1 MKNYLL
7 SEVKQG
13 KQSNKS
19 FKKEEV
25 FIMLKNYAELFNGK
39 SELEQLDVMEQMML
53 DAGFVMTVAKGSK
66 GSKTYWFNKDGVEN
80 IFALVVRGDDRYLP
94 MILPKDF
101 AEHYYAKD
109 GSLVKS
115 ISTGYHSYKDSV
127 LVAKY
132 NSDRLH
138 RVILKFHGMT
148 LGDKEVDHVSCNQSV
163 NTYDELRLCT
173 SKENKANKSTS
184 HIEAGAVTYNSAHD
198 FKNALWI
205 PFLHYVLGVIS
216 YDDMHLL
223 NKVEIVA

>member
-1 MKNYLL
+1 VKL
-7 SEVKQG
+7 KQG

-66 GSKTYWFNKDGVEN
+66 GAKTYWFNKDGVEN
-80 IFALVVRGDDRYLP
+80 IFALVVRGDGRYLP
-94 MILPKDF
+94 IILPKDF

-109 GSLVKS
+109 GSLTKS

-132 NSDRLH
+132 NAVRLH
-138 RVILKFHGMT
+138 RMILKFHGVDING
-148 LGDKEVDHVSCNQSV
+148 LEVDHVTCNQSV
-163 NTYDELRLCT
+163 NTYNELRPCT
-173 SKENKANKSTS
+173 SKQNKANKFGS
-184 HIEAGAVTYNSAHD
+184 HIKAGEFTYNPAHD

-216 YDDMHLL
+216 YDEMHLL
-223 NKVEIVA
+223 NKVEIAA